1 MNNSLTLVD
10 VTEQLIRKLVRA
22 GIRGADLLEMRKVDP
37 HKSAED
43 HLIDSLNVSDVCKM
57 AVLDGRPMAI
67 FGTAFPKTGLINNS
81 RSVWLISTDEAAQ
94 KWFSFGKVSRGV
106 VEMMMERYSH
116 LYNFVDVE
124 NVVSIAWLKWLGFTV
139 YEDSPVM
146 YGYENRYPF
155 YYFEIVR
162 C

>member
-10 VTEQLIRKLVRA
+10 ATAQLIRELIRV

-67 FGTAFPKTGLINNS
+67 FGTAYPMTGLINNS
-81 RSVWLISTDEAAQ
+81 RSVWLISTDSSAIRRS
-94 KWFSFGKVSRGV
+94 K
-106 VEMMMERYSH
+106 
-116 LYNFVDVE
+116 
-124 NVVSIAWLKWLGFTV
+124 
-139 YEDSPVM
+139 
-146 YGYENRYPF
+146 
-155 YYFEIVR
+155 
-162 C
+162 